1 MQLRY
6 YQEEAL
12 GSLLKYFQTKPIDH
26 NPLLVL
32 PTAAGKTIV
41 FSHLIK
47 ELSSSNKRFLI
58 LAHRQEL
65 VSQAKDKLLK
75 VWPSAP
81 VGVLAASLKSYDTD
95 AQILVASRDTLAS
108 QKRLDAV
115 PGVDYIIIDEA
126 HHIAPGA
133 STRYRKI
140 LDAMREKKPCRIIGV
155 TATPYRMGQG
165 YIYGDK
171 LDHFFKEVAYQVSIP
186 QLVQDGYLSR

>member
-1 MQLRY
+1 MRLQTTKRPYTDAIKILPRRG
-6 YQEEAL
+6 AWIFIKIL
-12 GSLLKYFQTKPIDH
+12 STKPIDH

-47 ELSSSNKRFLI
+47 ELSSRNKRFLI

-95 AQILVASRDTLAS
+95 APILVASRDTLAS

-115 PGVDYIIIDEA
+115 PCNA
-126 HHIAPGA
+126 
-133 STRYRKI
+133 
-140 LDAMREKKPCRIIGV
+140 REK
-155 TATPYRMGQG
+155 ALSD
-165 YIYGDK
+165 YGRNSY
-171 LDHFFKEVAYQVSIP
+171 AI
-186 QLVQDGYLSR
+186 